1 MDGMGIRIGLGGE
14 YQIADVVRFVGAST
28 NGFDA
33 FYMDLKQALRAT
45 VAEME
50 GDQLLRGDGELTA
63 RLRELLEPRSAH
75 LGVEL
80 TKLEVWEA
88 VPIGWVRQ

>member
-1 MDGMGIRIGLGGE
+1 
-14 YQIADVVRFVGAST
+14 
-28 NGFDA
+28 
-33 FYMDLKQALRAT
+33 
-45 VAEME
+45 ME